1 MHKNILLI
9 MWLALCAISC
19 LPYGCAQKQPP
30 EPLSETRLLLDTVCT
45 ITIYDSADPALL
57 TETLDLCAAY
67 ESLFSRTVEGSDIWR
82 LNHAGGAPVTVDAA
96 TVELLR
102 AGLFY
107 GDFSGGM
114 FDITIGRLSALWDF
128 GGIAAVP
135 AAEEL
140 AAARETTDY
149 RRIDIAG
156 DTVQMANAEA
166 WLDLGG
172 IAKGYIADMLAA
184 FLKERGVKSA
194 VIDLGGNIVTVGLKP
209 GDNLWRIGV
218 EQPFSGSSK
227 LVGVLNTGEA
237 SIVTSGIY
245 ERQFIENGVLYHHI
259 LDPGAGMPVKSDVIS
274 VTVVSESSMV
284 GDALS
289 TIILLLGS
297 EKAAALLEQVPGLM
311 GVVLMLE
318 NGELLQYGDIDFH
331 AAIK

>member
-1 MHKNILLI
+1 